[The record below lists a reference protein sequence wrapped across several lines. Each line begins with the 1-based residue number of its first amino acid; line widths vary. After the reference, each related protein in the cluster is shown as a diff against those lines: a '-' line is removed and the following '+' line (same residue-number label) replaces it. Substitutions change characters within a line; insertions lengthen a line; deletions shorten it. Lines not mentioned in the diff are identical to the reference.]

1 MMFRDIPGCEGYQ
14 VSDIGEVF
22 SLKSNKLLS
31 CKIDRYGYKC
41 YTLFLNGKAKYFT
54 AHRLVALTF
63 IENPHNLPCINHI
76 NENKL
81 DNRAENLEWCTV
93 KQNDNHG
100 TRNERMAHTKETKPV
115 EQIFSDGS
123 IRKFRGVK
131 DASRKTGINRS
142 QISRVC
148 RGLSKT
154 AGKCEWRY
162 S

>member
-1 MMFRDIPGCEGYQ
+1 MFRDIPRCEGYQ
-14 VSDIGEVF
+14 VSDTGEVF

-41 YTLFLNGKAKYFT
+41 YTLFPNGKAKYFT
-54 AHRLVALTF
+54 AHRLVALAF
-63 IENPHNLPCINHI
+63 IENPHNLPCVNHI

-81 DNRAENLEWCTV
+81 DNRVCNLEWCTA

-100 TRNERMAHTKETKPV
+100 TRNERMARTKETKPV
-115 EQIFSDGS
+115 EQILPDGS
-123 IRKFRGVK
+123 VRKFRGVK
-131 DASRKTGINRS
+131 DASRKTGINRC

-154 AGKCEWRY
+154 AGKYEWRY
-162 S
+162 LQ